1 MPDIYIQNRRNGFL
15 DVPASIMDLDV
26 RRNIPIPP
34 DAQLHIQIEDKKALE
49 AFAERLDAYGIS
61 HSDVADPKLPVI
73 HAPVVAPAKGK

>member
-15 DVPASIMDLDV
+15 DVPASILDIDV

-34 DAQLHIQIEDKKALE
+34 GAQLHIQIEDKKEWA
-49 AFAERLDAYGIS
+49 AFCELLDAYGIS
-61 HSDVADPKLPVI
+61 HLDVADPKLPII